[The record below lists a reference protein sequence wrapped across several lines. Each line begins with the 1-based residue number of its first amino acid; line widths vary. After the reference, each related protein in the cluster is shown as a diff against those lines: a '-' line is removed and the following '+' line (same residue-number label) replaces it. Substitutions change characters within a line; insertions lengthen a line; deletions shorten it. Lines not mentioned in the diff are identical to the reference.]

1 MKTLGIAALAGI
13 GIALLFGTEKGRGLM
28 GQARDAM
35 TRMPE
40 QITGALDTSSP
51 EKIIQQVLAD
61 EHPDTAM
68 AHAFQEAVAA

>member
-35 TRMPE
+35 TRMPG
-40 QITGALDTSSP
+40 QITDALDTSSP
-51 EKIIQQVLAD
+51 EKIIQQVLEEA
-61 EHPDTAM
+61 HPDTAM
-68 AHAFQEAVAA
+68 AQAFQEAVAA